1 MKILTMKFGGTSVAD
16 VDRINAVRDIICSE
30 VKNGWNVV
38 AVVSAMS
45 KETNKLIDLAKQV
58 GVESLVNPEYDSLIS
73 TGEDVSASLLAIAL
87 NSIGISSRSWRG
99 WQLPIKTDSFH
110 SNAKIEEIN
119 TKQLVENFIKGTK
132 VAVVSGFQGIE
143 RAGRITTLGRGGSDT
158 SAVAIA
164 AAIKADRCDIYTDVS
179 GIYTTDP
186 RIKRN
191 ASKLK
196 KISFEEMLEMASL
209 GANVLQTRAVEL
221 AMRNKVPITVLNS
234 FSKEDGT
241 LVCDEEEI
249 MEKNIV
255 SGIAF
260 QKNESQLTLTNIEDK
275 PGVAAKIFG
284 PLASSGVNID
294 MIVQSN
300 TETGLTNITFSCPEN
315 DLDIAKKAIS
325 KAKKNNIISYERLI
339 ENKNLAKVSIIGIGM
354 KTHAG
359 VAQKM
364 FETLS
369 DENININVISTS
381 EIKLSVLIERKYME
395 LAVRSLHD
403 AFGLQNI

>member
-1 MKILTMKFGGTSVAD
+1 MKFGGTSVAD

-45 KETNKLIDLAKQV
+45 KETNKLINLANLV
-58 GVESLVNPEYDSLIS
+58 GVESLVIPEYDSLIS

-99 WQLPIKTDSFH
+99 WQLPIKTDSYH

-186 RIKRN
+186 
-191 ASKLK
+191 L
-196 KISFEEMLEMASL
+196 SL
-209 GANVLQTRAVEL
+209 
-221 AMRNKVPITVLNS
+221 IH
-234 FSKEDGT
+234 
-241 LVCDEEEI
+241 I
-249 MEKNIV
+249 
-255 SGIAF
+255 
-260 QKNESQLTLTNIEDK
+260 
-275 PGVAAKIFG
+275 
-284 PLASSGVNID
+284 
-294 MIVQSN
+294 
-300 TETGLTNITFSCPEN
+300 
-315 DLDIAKKAIS
+315 
-325 KAKKNNIISYERLI
+325 
-339 ENKNLAKVSIIGIGM
+339 
-354 KTHAG
+354 
-359 VAQKM
+359 
-364 FETLS
+364 
-369 DENININVISTS
+369 
-381 EIKLSVLIERKYME
+381 
-395 LAVRSLHD
+395 
-403 AFGLQNI
+403 

>member
-45 KETNKLIDLAKQV
+45 KETNKLINLAKQV

-325 KAKKNNIISYERLI
+325 KAKKNNIISYDRLI